1 MIKGRKVVLREK
13 RLSDAEN
20 DYTWRC
26 DRELARLD
34 AAPPSRLSFSEFTM
48 SYAEE
53 LRHPSRRRR
62 RLAIDTLDGKHIGN
76 CMYYDIDERKG
87 EAEIGIMIGNR
98 DYWDQG
104 YGTDAITTLVRHIFE
119 EVGLER
125 LYLNTLNWNLRAQRC
140 FEKCGFVPYR
150 HLSRGGDE
158 FVVMELQ
165 RSWLSSSPPSAP
177 PEAQD

>member
-13 RLSDAEN
+13 RLNDAEN
-20 DYTWRC
+20 DYAWRC
-26 DRELARLD
+26 DPELARLD
-34 AAPPSRLSFSEFTM
+34 AAAPSRLSFAEFTM

-53 LRHPSRRRR
+53 LRHPNPGRR

-76 CMYYDIDERKG
+76 CMYYDINEKRQ
-87 EAEIGIMIGNR
+87 EAEIGIVIGNR

-104 YGTDAITTLVRHIFE
+104 YGTDAITTLVCHIFE
-119 EVGLER
+119 EAGLER

-150 HLSRGGDE
+150 QLSRGRDD
-158 FVVMELQ
+158 FVIMELR
-165 RSWLSSSPPSAP
+165 RSWLSPSPPSAP
-177 PEAQD
+177 QGARD